1 MLSKQQRILYF
12 LIGCIGLRT
21 IIAISPLYIPENM
34 LPLLG
39 IITIIIGISF
49 LFLYFTNGRMNAPEG
64 GGVTWWA
71 NYRLI
76 HGLLYLAASIYLF
89 NRDRIAWIPLV
100 NDVFLGLVFFYL
112 NMEKIKKPKN
122 T

>member
-1 MLSKQQRILYF
+1 
-12 LIGCIGLRT
+12 
-21 IIAISPLYIPENM
+21 M

-89 NRDRIAWIPLV
+89 NRDRIAWIHLA
-100 NDVFLGLVFFYL
+100 NDSLLGLLIFLNTQKSEIGKKLKYIFY
-112 NMEKIKKPKN
+112 
-122 T
+122 

>member
-89 NRDRIAWIPLV
+89 NRDRIAWIPLA
-100 NDVFLGLVFFYL
+100 NDTLLGLLIFLF
-112 NMEKIKKPKN
+112 KHSKK
-122 T
+122 

>member
-1 MLSKQQRILYF
+1 MLSKEQRILYF
-12 LIGCIGLRT
+12 LIGCIGFRT
-21 IIAISPLYIPENM
+21 VLAITPLYIPENM

-39 IITIIIGISF
+39 IITITIGTTF

-76 HGLLYLAASIYLF
+76 HGLLYLTASIYLL
-89 NRDRIAWIPLV
+89 NRDRTAWIPLA
-100 NDVFLGLVFFYL
+100 NDVFLGLVFFLFKYG
-112 NMEKIKKPKN
+112 KN
-122 T
+122 